1 MKRIKL
7 SEIAEN
13 LAPLFA
19 RTPNGVVYFDHKS
32 YDDPNDIPTLAGEKV
47 LEVSLGTDPSLLYV
61 VTESTNGEKKV
72 IDLNVETLTDEAYDD
87 IYSLLSDTYYELPC
101 SYAIGDFELEF
112 LGFDMDAFELE
123 D

>member
-1 MKRIKL
+1 MNRIKL

-19 RTPNGVVYFDHKS
+19 RTPNGVVYFDPKS
-32 YDDPNDIPTLAGEKV
+32 YDNPNDIPTLAGEKV

-61 VTESTNGEKKV
+61 VTESSNGEV
-72 IDLNVETLTDEAYDD
+72 VDLNDERLTDEAYDD
-87 IYSLLSDTYYELPC
+87 IYALLSDAYYELPC

-112 LGFDMDAFELE
+112 LKLVEG
-123 D
+123 